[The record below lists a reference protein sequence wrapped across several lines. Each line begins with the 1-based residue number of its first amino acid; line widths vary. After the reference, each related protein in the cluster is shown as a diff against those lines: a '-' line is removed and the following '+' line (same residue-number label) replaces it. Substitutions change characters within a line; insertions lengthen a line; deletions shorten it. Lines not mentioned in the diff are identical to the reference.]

1 MDSLRRI
8 YGPVVPAFDA
18 AAGSSLFRK
27 SAGPRVSPEAVLT
40 YPIKDLQGDVVEP
53 GGIDWTEFNTVNG
66 RLVNVEH
73 GPYIGRAEVEYKS
86 LPILDAN
93 KVPDERL
100 GMIRLPVGVTTFFKS
115 AADAAKDAEL
125 LRKYDGRGRQVGLYS
140 PDECYQ
146 YAEQTYPLVMDG
158 TLSGTSLEF
167 RPRGP
172 ENVAYKSLGKSPMLD
187 RDAYH
192 FYQTDAIGFAAACY
206 LPVNPVAGYAAAS
219 PETIARAEKAFRLCE
234 KPGTLDVI
242 RKSLRPLT
250 ALLKPPSGRVTAPV
264 RRDPMP
270 EGKLPAGARLIPPQG
285 GSGTAPPRR
294 FKKAEM
300 YEDDP
305 MAVGPGEVM
314 EEVDVMRDEDMG
326 DDMKPTPAALFQFAQ
341 ALKDACAMADDM
353 AARGEHMQ
361 GVKALK
367 KFCEQVDGIAAK
379 VTAMA
384 EKVAGAVAG
393 EEVEIDVDADM
404 EADAPPVELDDDGGL
419 MAKSLSAQKWR
430 PIRFVKA
437 TPYTLKHLKGKPKA
451 AAGQVVVDA
460 EHLKNLEALAKLAI
474 GQ

>member
-1 MDSLRRI
+1 MGIDSRRLFA
-8 YGPVVPAFDA
+8 PTVPAFDA
-18 AAGSSLFRK
+18 AAGASVHRK
-27 SAGPRVSPEAVLT
+27 AAGVKVSPEAVLT
-40 YPIKDLQGDVVEP
+40 YPIRDLQGDLVEP
-53 GGIDWTEFNTVNG
+53 SGIDWTEFNTVNG

-93 KVPDERL
+93 KQPDERL

-115 AADAAKDAEL
+115 AADANKDADL
-125 LRKYDGRGRQVGLYS
+125 LRKYDGRGRQVGLYT
-140 PDECYQ
+140 PDECFAH
-146 YAEQTYPLVMDG
+146 AEQTYPLVMDG
-158 TLSGTSLEF
+158 TLSGASLEF
-167 RPRGP
+167 RPNGP
-172 ENVAYKSLGKSPMLD
+172 EGVSYKSLGKSPLLN
-187 RDAYH
+187 RPAYH
-192 FYQTDAIGFAAACY
+192 FLTTDAIGFAAACY
-206 LPVNPVAGYAAAS
+206 LPVNPVAGYTAAD
-219 PETIARAEKAFRLCE
+219 PETLARAEKALRLCE
-234 KPGTLDVI
+234 KPGTMDLI

-250 ALLKPPSGRVTAPV
+250 ALLQPPSGRVTAPV
-264 RRDPMP
+264 RRDKPMST
-270 EGKLPAGARLIPPQG
+270 K
-285 GSGTAPPRR
+285 TAPRR
-294 FKKAEM
+294 LAKAEM
-300 YEDDP
+300 YDDEP
-305 MAVGPGEVM
+305 MDATGPGEVV
-314 EEVDVMRDEDMG
+314 EEVEAPPMG

-404 EADAPPVELDDDGGL
+404 EADAPPVELDDEGGL

>member
-1 MDSLRRI
+1 MGIDSRRLFARI
-8 YGPVVPAFDA
+8 VSAFDA
-18 AAGSSLFRK
+18 PGLNRVTKSVSSDSRTT
-27 SAGPRVSPEAVLT
+27 PPAVLT
-40 YPIKDLQGDVVEP
+40 YPVRDLQGDVLEP
-53 GGIDWTEFNTVNG
+53 AGLDLWEFDNVYE
-66 RLVNVEH
+66 RLSNFEH
-73 GPYIGRAEVEYKS
+73 GAYIGTTAVEFKS
-86 LPILDAN
+86 LPVLNAER
-93 KVPDERL
+93 VPDERL
-100 GMIRLPVGVTTFFKS
+100 GVISLPVGVTTFFES
-115 AADAAKDAEL
+115 AADAGRHT
-125 LRKYDGRGRQVGLYS
+125 LRRFDTAGRVVGTYS
-140 PDECYQ
+140 ADECARLADQ
-146 YAEQTYPLVMDG
+146 VRPLVPG
-158 TLSGTSLEF
+158 VFGGVSLEF
-167 RPRGP
+167 RPDGP
-172 ENVAYKSLGKSPMLD
+172 EGVAFKSLGKSPMLD
-187 RDAYH
+187 RPAYH
-192 FYQTDAIGFAAACY
+192 FTKTKMIGLASACD
-206 LPVNPVAGYAAAS
+206 LPVNPVAGYS
-219 PETIARAEKAFRLCE
+219 VSDPETIARAEKALRLCE

-264 RRDPMP
+264 RRDPQMS
-270 EGKLPAGARLIPPQG
+270 R
-285 GSGTAPPRR
+285 TATPPRR
-294 FKKAEM
+294 VTKAEM

-305 MAVGPGEVM
+305 MAVAPGEVA

-404 EADAPPVELDDDGGL
+404 EADAPPVELDDEGGL

-460 EHLKNLEALAKLAI
+460 EHLKNLEALAAIAI

>member
-1 MDSLRRI
+1 MDLPRRI

-18 AAGSSLFRK
+18 AAGSSRHLK
-27 SAGPRVSPEAVLT
+27 SAGPKVSPEAVLT
-40 YPIKDLQGDVVEP
+40 YPIPDLQGDVVEP
-53 GGIDWTEFNTVNG
+53 GGIDWTEFNTLNG

-73 GPYIGRAEVEYKS
+73 GPYIGRAEVTYKS
-86 LPILDAN
+86 LPILNAD
-93 KVPDERL
+93 KQPDERL

-125 LRKYDGRGRQVGLYS
+125 LRKYDGRGRSVGTYT
-140 PDECYQ
+140 PEECYQ

-167 RPRGP
+167 RPKGP
-172 ENVAYKSLGKSPMLD
+172 EGIAYKSLGKSPMLD

-192 FYQTDAIGFAAACY
+192 FYSTDAIGFAAACY
-206 LPVNPVAGYAAAS
+206 LPVNPVAGYSVADEA
-219 PETIARAEKAFRLCE
+219 TIARAEKALRLCE

-250 ALLKPPSGRVTAPV
+250 QLLKPPSGRVTAPV
-264 RRDPMP
+264 RRDPQMS
-270 EGKLPAGARLIPPQG
+270 R
-285 GSGTAPPRR
+285 TATPPRR
-294 FKKAEM
+294 VNKAEM
-300 YEDDP
+300 YEDD
-305 MAVGPGEVM
+305 MTAVGPNEVV
-314 EEVDVMRDEDMG
+314 EETEVEAPIMG

-437 TPYTLKHLKGKPKA
+437 TPYTLKHLKGKPKT